1 MLKKKKIPQIN
12 YDKHLRDERRKK
24 LKPHESDG
32 EKVCKE
38 CQSSKHVTEFSID
51 MAYSDGL
58 ANKCKLCLNKSS
70 KEYRRSNVE
79 QALWSSR
86 KYWANKND
94 VKFDLKI
101 SDIVIPAFC
110 PILGIKLET
119 GDHKSVESSP
129 TLDRKIPSL
138 GYVKGNVEVISHKAN
153 RMKSDMTVS
162 DVESLLK
169 YMKGN

>member
-1 MLKKKKIPQIN
+1 MLKKKKIPQTN
-12 YDKHLRDERRKK
+12 YDKRLREERRNK
-24 LKPHESDG
+24 LKPYESDRK
-32 EKVCKE
+32 KVCKE
-38 CQSSKHVTEFSID
+38 CKSSKHVTEFSID

-58 ANKCKLCLNKSS
+58 SNKCKLCLNKLS
-70 KEYRRSNVE
+70 KEYRRLNVE

-86 KYWANKND
+86 KYWANKNG

-101 SDIVIPAFC
+101 SDIVIPEFC
-110 PILGIKLET
+110 PVLGIKLET

-138 GYVKGNVEVISHKAN
+138 GYVKNNIAVISHKAN
-153 RMKSDMTVS
+153 RMKSDMTIS
-162 DVESLLK
+162 DVEMLLK